1 MKSFGLWAVAK
12 CLWFAD
18 KLALSRFPPTPFPT
32 GLTTAVVG
40 LALFPVPWPEILF
53 RGAVVMAPCL
63 TEWGFRSRTSW
74 THWLGKKPFWPRK
87 MPSSIPLAL
96 SSPLVTEKK
105 DRFEH
110 FFPFPMKKRATS
122 TGVEIV
128 PQDLTF
134 GPEKSSFSDSRQKI
148 KSKTR
153 RTKKWVRRVITLAF
167 LISFCHNVHTSVNAT
182 CKVSS
187 PLLPRFLNESALQRM
202 QRESRIAAHFGDN
215 TRGKHLLQCKSRSRD
230 NFCNFWL

>member
-32 GLTTAVVG
+32 GLTTAVELG

-153 RTKKWVRRVITLAF
+153 RTKKWVGRVITLAF
-167 LISFCHNVHTSVNAT
+167 FNQ
-182 CKVSS
+182 
-187 PLLPRFLNESALQRM
+187 LLP
-202 QRESRIAAHFGDN
+202 
-215 TRGKHLLQCKSRSRD
+215 QCTHVSQ
-230 NFCNFWL
+230 CNM

>member
-1 MKSFGLWAVAK
+1 
-12 CLWFAD
+12 
-18 KLALSRFPPTPFPT
+18 
-32 GLTTAVVG
+32 
-40 LALFPVPWPEILF
+40 
-53 RGAVVMAPCL
+53 
-63 TEWGFRSRTSW
+63 
-74 THWLGKKPFWPRK
+74 

-153 RTKKWVRRVITLAF
+153 RTKKWDNIGFFNQLLPQCT
-167 LISFCHNVHTSVNAT
+167 HTSVNAT

-230 NFCNFWL
+230 NFCNF

>member
-18 KLALSRFPPTPFPT
+18 KLALSPPTPFPRT
-32 GLTTAVVG
+32 GLLTSAGVFLTW
-40 LALFPVPWPEILF
+40 LEILF

-74 THWLGKKPFWPRK
+74 THWLGKKPFWPRRI
-87 MPSSIPLAL
+87 PSSIPLAL

-105 DRFEH
+105 AIWA
-110 FFPFPMKKRATS
+110 FFCLSKKRATS

-134 GPEKSSFSDSRQKI
+134 GAKSSTFLGVTFQTLRKSNQRAEGQKVFHYLPNYLAWLHDFFTTEGNNWRV
-148 KSKTR
+148 SKT
-153 RTKKWVRRVITLAF
+153 KAF
-167 LISFCHNVHTSVNAT
+167 MAVLSEARC
-182 CKVSS
+182 C
-187 PLLPRFLNESALQRM
+187 
-202 QRESRIAAHFGDN
+202 
-215 TRGKHLLQCKSRSRD
+215 
-230 NFCNFWL
+230 